1 MGQDRVATEAG
12 RVLVPVWRQIDEF
25 AEIVVL
31 VGTGKGAGGAAVAAG
46 GGVAAAFGPGGD
58 EPMVGARAS
67 AASAVSGVG

>member
-12 RVLVPVWRQIDEF
+12 RVLVPVWRRIDEV

-31 VGTGKGAGGAAVAAG
+31 VDTGKGAGGAAAPAG

-58 EPMVGARAS
+58 EPIVGARAS
-67 AASAVSGVG
+67 VASAASGVG